1 GRMPN
6 PYSPQYNLSL
16 VEQASC
22 LFSIINVNQ
31 PFMGGQ
37 DAQPLLPTI
46 QFISCGTGILPVL
59 DRGTKCQLK

>member
-1 GRMPN
+1 LWAGRMPT
-6 PYSPQYNLSL
+6 PQYNLSL

-37 DAQPLLPTI
+37 DAHPTI